1 MAEAPEV
8 VAVEVVAAEVLE
20 EEADA
25 VAAALDKFAA
35 GNHLICLIM
44 NSLIEISWINLDS
57 LFQFFTYGLA

>member
-20 EEADA
+20 EEAD
-25 VAAALDKFAA
+25 AAALDKFAA

-57 LFQFFTYGLA
+57 LFQIFTYGRA

>member
-44 NSLIEISWINLDS
+44 NSLIEIS
-57 LFQFFTYGLA
+57 